1 MEEIIRI
8 LNSVKPGV
16 DFSSSQDFIKE
27 ELLNSLEIVILV
39 GKLNDAFD
47 IEIGAA
53 DLRPENFKNLDS
65 LQKLIEKLEEE

>member
-39 GKLNDAFD
+39 SKLNDAFD